1 MPSLLQEREIGPG
14 TFETAEQPRRP
25 RRRRMPVGLVAAG
38 IGVAVLIPFGDRF
51 VDAIPGWLNP
61 FDQEVVDRSTPPLML
76 ALEDIDQFHAAT
88 GTFQVVIDQERDTR
102 YLPSVISGERVTFLA
117 TGSVDAYVDFADVAS
132 QGVEISPDR
141 RSVEIT
147 LPAPQLG
154 EATVDPDNSRV
165 VDRDRG
171 LLDRIGGMFEEN
183 PSSEGEFYALAEQ
196 RLEGAATD
204 SDLLA
209 RAEDNTRDMLTALS
223 RSMGFDE
230 VTVTFAEAP
239 QGRG

>member
-1 MPSLLQEREIGPG
+1 MSTLLQDRTTDDSISAPKGR
-14 TFETAEQPRRP
+14 AP
-25 RRRRMPVGLVAAG
+25 RRRRVPVKLIAAG
-38 IGVAVLIPFGDRF
+38 VGVALLVPFGDRLI
-51 VDAIPGWLNP
+51 DAIPGWLNP

-76 ALEDIDQFHAAT
+76 ALEDIEEFHAAT

-117 TGSVDAYVDFADVAS
+117 TGSVDAYVDFADVAA
-132 QGVEISPDR
+132 QGVEMAPDR

-154 EATVDPDNSRV
+154 EATIDPDNSRV

-183 PSSEGEFYALAEQ
+183 PSSEAEFYALAEQ
-196 RLEGAATD
+196 RLEGAAAD

-209 RAEDNTRDMLTALS
+209 RAEDNTRDMLTALG

-230 VTVTFAEAP
+230 VTVTFEPAP